1 MLNSMKNLLFAI
13 LLFVS
18 LFSFSQPIIINRTNY
33 SVDQLVN
40 QVLINSPCVSGFNV
54 MSKNGNQFGSTN
66 SIGYFENQNLNFP
79 YAWMVYGMSQLKN
92 VKLYIYNRYGKLLT
106 QLNSKNESWDGTL
119 NNAPLPADD
128 YWFTI
133 SYTENGN
140 GKEFKSHFTLKR

>member
-1 MLNSMKNLLFAI
+1 MFNLMKNLLFAI

-40 QVLINSPCVSGFNV
+40 QVLINSPCVSGLNV

-79 YAWMVYGMSQLKN
+79 FASGVVL
-92 VKLYIYNRYGKLLT
+92 
-106 QLNSKNESWDGTL
+106 
-119 NNAPLPADD
+119 
-128 YWFTI
+128 
-133 SYTENGN
+133 
-140 GKEFKSHFTLKR
+140 